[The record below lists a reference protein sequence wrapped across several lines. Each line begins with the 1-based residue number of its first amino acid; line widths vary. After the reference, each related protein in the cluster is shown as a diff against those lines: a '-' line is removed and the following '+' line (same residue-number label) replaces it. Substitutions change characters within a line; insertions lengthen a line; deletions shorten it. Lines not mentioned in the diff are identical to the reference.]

1 MARQAGSVGIVKREF
16 EVDFWRR
23 CHQLKLKPGAYL
35 ADILHDAKTR
45 NDSRTG
51 LMALALMTRG
61 MPDEQFPQQHTL
73 PLVVVQR
80 WGDPATAPGR
90 IESSGESMEWS
101 QAEVIES
108 ETVDR
113 PS

>member
-1 MARQAGSVGIVKREF
+1 MA
-16 EVDFWRR
+16 
-23 CHQLKLKPGAYL
+23 
-35 ADILHDAKTR
+35 
-45 NDSRTG
+45 
-51 LMALALMTRG
+51 MALMTRG
-61 MPDEQFPQQHTL
+61 MPEEQFPQQHTL

-90 IESSGESMEWS
+90 IESSGESMEWA

-113 PS
+113 QS